1 MLEYLLIIAAIVL
14 PLIVARCIGD
24 MGIDD
29 EADNDVWRARG
40 GGDEHE

>member
-1 MLEYLLIIAAIVL
+1 MIEWFLFLATLVL

-24 MGIDD
+24 MGLED
-29 EADNDVWRARG
+29 ESDHDVWRALG

>member
-1 MLEYLLIIAAIVL
+1 L